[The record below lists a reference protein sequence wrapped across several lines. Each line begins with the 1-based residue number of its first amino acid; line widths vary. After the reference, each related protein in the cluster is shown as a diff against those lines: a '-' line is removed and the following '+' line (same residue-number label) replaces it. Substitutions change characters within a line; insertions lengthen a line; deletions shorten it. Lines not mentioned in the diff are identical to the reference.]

1 MSPQPGPPPVQ
12 PLPQALPL
20 LAALFAVTAWGLT
33 APITKVAVTTLDPLA
48 VAVLRTVLAGVV
60 TVPLAMVL
68 GFRLPGRREHWVFLC
83 LSACCGFVLFPLLF
97 SLGLR
102 WTTAARGV
110 LILAAMP
117 VLTGLYVA
125 LIDRRRPS
133 GRWTLGC
140 ALALAGEALLILAP
154 RDAAEGGGQA
164 GEGQL
169 LGDALVVL
177 SALAASFGYVAGGK
191 LQQQG
196 YSPWAA
202 TFWGVGL
209 ATPVVAPILL
219 FVGFEARPGT
229 SAMLGWGS
237 TIYLALVSTVIA
249 YVAWYWALGK
259 GGIARMATIQFLQPV
274 TGVIVAVLWLGE
286 TFTAT
291 MLAASAAIVA
301 GVVIVQRR

>member
-1 MSPQPGPPPVQ
+1 MSPSPSPAQP
-12 PLPQALPL
+12 LPL
-20 LAALFAVTAWGLT
+20 LAALFAVMAWGIT
-33 APITKVAVTTLDPLA
+33 APVTKVAVSTLDPLA
-48 VAVLRTVLAGVV
+48 VAVLRTVLAGIV

-68 GFRLPGRREHWVFLC
+68 GLRLPSRAGHWLLLC

-102 WTTAARGV
+102 WTTSARGV

-125 LIDRRRPS
+125 LIDRVRPS
-133 GRWTLGC
+133 GRWFLGC
-140 ALALAGEALLILAP
+140 ALALAGEGLLILAP
-154 RDAAEGGGQA
+154 RGAAEGGGQA
-164 GEGQL
+164 GSGEGQL
-169 LGDALVVL
+169 LGDGLVVL
-177 SALAASFGYVAGGK
+177 SALAASFGYVTGGK

-219 FVGFEARPGT
+219 FVGFEVRPGT

-237 TIYLALVSTVIA
+237 TVYLALVSTVIA

-286 TFTAT
+286 ELTLP
-291 MLAASAAIVA
+291 MLAASTAIIG

>member
-1 MSPQPGPPPVQ
+1 MPPQPAQPPLQ
-12 PLPQALPL
+12 PLPL

-48 VAVLRTVLAGVV
+48 VAVLRTVLAGIV
-60 TVPLAMVL
+60 TVPLALAL
-68 GFRLPGRREHWVFLC
+68 GLRLPGRRGHWLFLG

-117 VLTGLYVA
+117 ILTGLYVA

-133 GRWTLGC
+133 GRWAVGCTL
-140 ALALAGEALLILAP
+140 AMAGEALLIFSRAGP
-154 RDAAEGGGQA
+154 V

-169 LGDALVVL
+169 LGDGLVVL

-196 YSPWAA
+196 YSPWA
-202 TFWGVGL
+202 TTLWGVGL
-209 ATPVVAPILL
+209 ATPFVAPILL
-219 FVGFEARPGT
+219 FVDFGTRPGG
-229 SAMLGWGS
+229 SALLGWS
-237 TIYLALVSTVIA
+237 ATVYLALVSTVIA

-286 TFTAT
+286 ALTLP
-291 MLAASAAIVA
+291 MLAAALAILG

>member
-1 MSPQPGPPPVQ
+1 MPPMSPKPNPPQ
-12 PLPQALPL
+12 LLPLPL

-48 VAVLRTVLAGVV
+48 VAVLRTVLAGIV
-60 TVPLAMVL
+60 TVPLALVL
-68 GFRLPGRREHWVFLC
+68 GLRLPSRREHWLFLC

-133 GRWTLGC
+133 GRWAVGC
-140 ALALAGEALLILAP
+140 MLALAGEALLILA
-154 RDAAEGGGQA
+154 RGGGQA

-196 YSPWAA
+196 YSPWA
-202 TFWGVGL
+202 TTLWGVGL
-209 ATPVVAPILL
+209 ATPFVAPILL
-219 FVGFEARPGT
+219 FVGFDARPGA
-229 SAMLGWGS
+229 SALLGWGS

-286 TFTAT
+286 AFTAT
-291 MLAASAAIVA
+291 MLAASVAIVA

>member
-1 MSPQPGPPPVQ
+1 MLPKPSPTHLQP
-12 PLPQALPL
+12 LPL

-60 TVPLAMVL
+60 TVPLAMML
-68 GFRLPGRREHWVFLC
+68 GLRLPVGRGHWLFLC

-133 GRWTLGC
+133 GRWAVGC
-140 ALALAGEALLILAP
+140 ALALAGEALLILA
-154 RDAAEGGGQA
+154 RGGQA

-196 YSPWAA
+196 YSPWAT

-209 ATPVVAPILL
+209 ATPFVAPILL

-229 SAMLGWGS
+229 SALLGWS
-237 TIYLALVSTVIA
+237 ATIYLALVSTVVA

-286 TFTAT
+286 AFTTT
-291 MLAASAAIVA
+291 MLIASAAIIA

>member
-1 MSPQPGPPPVQ
+1 MSPQPHPTQLQ
-12 PLPQALPL
+12 PLPL

-60 TVPLAMVL
+60 TVPLAMLL
-68 GFRLPGRREHWVFLC
+68 GLRLPARRGHWLFLC

-133 GRWTLGC
+133 GRWAAGC
-140 ALALAGEALLILAP
+140 ALALAGEALLILA
-154 RDAAEGGGQA
+154 RGGQA

-209 ATPVVAPILL
+209 ATPFVAPMLL
-219 FVGFEARPGT
+219 FVEFDARPGT
-229 SAMLGWGS
+229 SAVLGWS
-237 TIYLALVSTVIA
+237 ATVYLALVSTVVA

-286 TFTAT
+286 AFTAT
-291 MLAASAAIVA
+291 MLAASAAIIG

>member
-1 MSPQPGPPPVQ
+1 MLPKPSPTHLQP
-12 PLPQALPL
+12 LPL

-60 TVPLAMVL
+60 TVPLAMML
-68 GFRLPGRREHWVFLC
+68 GLRLPSRRGHWLFLC

-133 GRWTLGC
+133 GRWAVGC
-140 ALALAGEALLILAP
+140 ALALAGEALLILA
-154 RDAAEGGGQA
+154 RGGQA

-196 YSPWAA
+196 YSPWAT

-209 ATPVVAPILL
+209 ATPFVAPILL

-229 SAMLGWGS
+229 SALLGWS
-237 TIYLALVSTVIA
+237 ATIYLALVSTVVA

-286 TFTAT
+286 AFTTT
-291 MLAASAAIVA
+291 MLIASAAIIA

>member
-1 MSPQPGPPPVQ
+1 MPRMSPQHGPSNLQ
-12 PLPQALPL
+12 PLPL

-48 VAVLRTVLAGVV
+48 VAVLRTVLAGAV
-60 TVPLAMVL
+60 TVPLALLL
-68 GFRLPGRREHWVFLC
+68 GLRLPARRGHWLFLC

-125 LIDRRRPS
+125 LVDRRRPS
-133 GRWTLGC
+133 GRWLLGC
-140 ALALAGEALLILAP
+140 ALALTGEALLILAP
-154 RDAAEGGGQA
+154 RGAAEGGGGQA
-164 GEGQL
+164 GAGQL
-169 LGDALVVL
+169 LGDALVVF

-209 ATPVVAPILL
+209 ATPVVAPILF
-219 FVGFEARPGT
+219 FVGFDARPGA
-229 SAMLGWGS
+229 SALLGWS
-237 TIYLALVSTVIA
+237 ATVYLALVSTVIA

-274 TGVIVAVLWLGE
+274 TGVLVAVLWLGE
-286 TFTAT
+286 ALTPA
-291 MLAASAAIVA
+291 MLIAALAIIA